1 MQGLKLLLNLWSFIS
16 LHSTSSKIIKN
27 SDLIVLSLQL
37 RKSYMEITI
46 MKKKRLIVH
55 NKKIID

>member
-46 MKKKRLIVH
+46 MKKKT
-55 NKKIID
+55 DCT

>member
-46 MKKKRLIVH
+46 MKKKDWLYII
-55 NKKIID
+55 KK